1 MAFPEPAVPAP
12 VTAIEGRMQRWL
24 EHERGIPERRRLAH
38 ADHARLLVSR
48 FETGF
53 AAKVGEVLMR
63 VGLLDDGEDLIVA
76 AYDTRAGLEPGSL
89 RVDVWCAATSEV
101 ARDRAQAL
109 GLGEEDA
116 DLLVA
121 GIESVAAVLNAVLWS
136 GPLAGEAYVPEGSE
150 GDAYREALIG
160 ADPAS
165 GLFTR
170 QYGTFEGRAVVSHC
184 PGAPYARVLLAAAW
198 RACTGTAPP
207 A

>member
-12 VTAIEGRMQRWL
+12 VTTIEGRMQRWL
-24 EHERGIPERRRLAH
+24 EQVQGITAPRRLAH
-38 ADHARLLVSR
+38 ADEVRLLVSR
-48 FETGF
+48 FAPGF
-53 AAKVGEVLMR
+53 AARVGEVLMHI
-63 VGLLDDGEDLIVA
+63 GLLDDGEGLIVA
-76 AYDTRAGLEPGSL
+76 AYDIRAGLEPRSL

-109 GLGEEDA
+109 GLSEEDA
-116 DLLVA
+116 GLLVA

-136 GPLAGEAYVPEGSE
+136 GPLAGQAYVPEGSE
-150 GDAYREALIG
+150 CDAYREALIG

-198 RACTGTAPP
+198 RACTGTPPP